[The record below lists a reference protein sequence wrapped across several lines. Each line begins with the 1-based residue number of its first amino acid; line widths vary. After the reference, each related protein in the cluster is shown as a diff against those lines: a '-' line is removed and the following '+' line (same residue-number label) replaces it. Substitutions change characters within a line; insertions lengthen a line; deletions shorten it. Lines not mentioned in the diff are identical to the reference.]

1 MNTLNTLPS
10 NLRNL
15 SLVTLA
21 CSSLLLTGCLEEAQ
35 ELANSVADGEAVVG
49 IGNLVIEGTGED
61 ANAIVVSGSVTGT
74 GSDDGSITIT
84 GEGTS
89 EVIPQNTVS
98 GIERLR
104 TTVYAEYKFENDP
117 TILEEILD
125 LSQAS
130 IDNFEGIEILNTQ
143 LPDSYIECADLEIET
158 GTDTETFLCARLF
171 EDETVILK
179 VFDVFSNN
187 QGQGVFEICTPGME
201 FDICLDNFITS
212 PDGIMALSLGAPIA
226 IASESMSRMQT
237 QSGAYMQ
244 YLKQGETEYGNDL
257 GKGYDM
263 NAVADVAAELLK

>member
-1 MNTLNTLPS
+1 MNTLNALPS
-10 NLRNL
+10 NLRKL

-35 ELANSVADGEAVVG
+35 ELANSVADGETVIG
-49 IGNLVIEGTGED
+49 IGNLVVEGTGED
-61 ANAIVVSGSVTGT
+61 ANTIIVDGSVTGT

-89 EVIPQNTVS
+89 EVIPQNTIS

-104 TTVYAEYKFENDP
+104 TTVYAEYEFENDP
-117 TILEEILD
+117 TVLEEVLD

-130 IDNFEGIEILNTQ
+130 IDNFEDLEILNTE
-143 LPDSYIECADLEIET
+143 LPDSYIECVDLEIET
-158 GTDTETFLCARLF
+158 GTDTDSFLCVRLF
-171 EDETVILK
+171 DDETVVLK
-179 VFDVFSNN
+179 LFDVLADN
-187 QGQGVFEICTPGME
+187 QGQGVFEVCTPGME
-201 FDICLDNFITS
+201 FDTCIDNFLTS
-212 PDGIMALSLGAPIA
+212 PDGTMAVSLGAPIA

-237 QSGAYMQ
+237 QGGAYMQ

-263 NAVADVAAELLK
+263 SAVADVAAKLLK